1 MMLRALA
8 FGSEMLLIAEFT
20 LILIALLLL
29 SLMAIPGRGRGRKR

>member
-29 SLMAIPGRGRGRKR
+29 TLMASPGQGRGRKR